1 MLGMYFCLHSFTV
14 LRPFS
19 IACKQSFALILLLK
33 LCKYCTILRVQVS
46 ELGKLIKKK
55 KKPTPQDIRAL
66 LNLLFLSFSVFT

>member
-55 KKPTPQDIRAL
+55 KNQHLMI
-66 LNLLFLSFSVFT
+66 